1 MPTSSP
7 LQRHLDWGGA
17 ELWYGDDRCV
27 PPGDDRSN
35 QRLVQESLL
44 DRVLVPPFVHPI
56 PTRLAAEA
64 AATAYDAELR
74 GQILDLVLLG
84 LGADGH
90 TASLFPH
97 APSLEERE
105 RLALAVEPGLEP
117 FVERITLT
125 IPALES
131 AGHVVFLVVGEGK
144 ADAVR
149 RAFAQE
155 PSPATPASLVRSRSG
170 ATTGDPRRGR
180 GRAAALSV
188 DRYRGRSLWLDG
200 ALAEA
205 VPRPA
210 LDGDHEVDVAIAGA
224 GFTGLWTA
232 YALSQLDPAL
242 RIAIVEAETVGY
254 GASGRNGG
262 FVSAGIAGEAARL
275 PASASTGGD
284 RRAPSE
290 RWSTGS
296 TGSATSSS
304 ARRSTAAG

>member
-1 MPTSSP
+1 MQVGGVELVVVPDAEAAAVAAAVLLVEAADADGSLVLAGGSTP
-7 LQRHLDWGGA
+7 RRAYELAAQRHLDWGGA

-27 PPGDDRSN
+27 PAQDERSN

-44 DRVLVPPFVHPI
+44 DRVLVPPVVHAI
-56 PTRLAAEA
+56 PTRLAPEA
-64 AATAYDAELR
+64 AATAYDAEVR

-84 LGADGH
+84 LGPDGH

-149 RAFAQE
+149 RAFAEE

-170 ATTGDPRRGR
+170 VTTAILDEA
-180 GRAAALSV
+180 AAAL
-188 DRYRGRSLWLDG
+188 
-200 ALAEA
+200 
-205 VPRPA
+205 
-210 LDGDHEVDVAIAGA
+210 
-224 GFTGLWTA
+224 
-232 YALSQLDPAL
+232 
-242 RIAIVEAETVGY
+242 
-254 GASGRNGG
+254 
-262 FVSAGIAGEAARL
+262 L
-275 PASASTGGD
+275 P
-284 RRAPSE
+284 
-290 RWSTGS
+290 
-296 TGSATSSS
+296 
-304 ARRSTAAG
+304 